1 MPIDKTKI
9 TNDMLEKAAKC
20 QTADELVALAKSE
33 GIELTKEEA
42 AAYLSELENMEL
54 DNKALEKVAGGD
66 GGCYSVDCPAFS
78 CNWNS

>member
-1 MPIDKTKI
+1 MPIDKSKI
-9 TNDMLEKAAKC
+9 TKEMIVKAMEC
-20 QTADELVALAKSE
+20 DTAEDLIALAKSE

-54 DNKALEKVAGGD
+54 DSKALEKVAGGD